1 MPLPDETLAL
11 LDRMPEPVLLLGSR
25 GETVHANSAFHALAA
40 RMAVPPLFGTLFGP
54 PAQVLLSEAARK
66 GTAMAYLPLVCGE
79 DLSHGYRAQIVR
91 GPEEGTWLAM
101 LVDLKEE
108 VEWRHQ
114 LFRRNTEL
122 SVLNEI
128 GMALTGAIDLHEL
141 AVRIWRETSRIMH
154 CDDFS
159 FTLRDERDG
168 SLRYLLWVSEGV
180 SHPEKAA
187 SMTRCEISEAVLASG
202 EPLMVNGDVYTEL
215 ESCGVHTA
223 LQGCRSLLA
232 VPLVVN
238 GLPSGVLVLADFQ
251 RENRYGRDEVGLMSV
266 IATQAAVAV
275 QTAKLFE
282 NMRRA
287 HEELSRTQAQL
298 LEAERVRGV
307 TETVG
312 ALNHE
317 VNNPL
322 ATIAGTA
329 QLLLRSPSTQ
339 DTGLRDRLE
348 RILSAAKRIQEVTS
362 RMGTLIQASS
372 RPYPGNS
379 RILDVRGSRTRDD
392 ATNGAPSAPAEGTSG
407 PDGAALDHAA

>member
-1 MPLPDETLAL
+1 MSPTPDAVAL
-11 LDRMPEPVLLLGSR
+11 LDRMPEPVLLLDAR
-25 GETVHANSAFHALAA
+25 GETLHANEAFHSLAA
-40 RMAVPPLFGTLFGP
+40 RMGVPALLSALFGP
-54 PAQVLLSEAARK
+54 PAQVLLTEAARK
-66 GTAMAYLPLVCGE
+66 GGAMAYLPLVCGD

-91 GPEEGTWLAM
+91 GTGADTWLVM

-159 FTLRDERDG
+159 FALRDPQDG
-168 SLRYLLWVSEGV
+168 DLRFLLWVAGGQNDA
-180 SHPEKAA
+180 EKAA
-187 SMTRCEISEAVLASG
+187 STRHCDITEALLASG
-202 EPLMVNGDVYTEL
+202 EPLLINGDVWAEL
-215 ESCGVHTA
+215 ESCGLRST

-251 RENRYGRDEVGLMSV
+251 RDGRYGRDELGVMSV

-275 QTAKLFE
+275 QTAQLFD

-298 LEAERVRGV
+298 LEAERLRGV

-329 QLLLRSPSTQ
+329 QLLLRS
-339 DTGLRDRLE
+339 DAANDEALRERLE
-348 RILSAAKRIQEVTS
+348 RILGAAKRIQQVTS
-362 RMGTLIQASS
+362 RMSTLIQATS
-372 RPYPGNS
+372 RPYPGNA
-379 RILDVRGSRTRDD
+379 RILDVRGSTALGDD
-392 ATNGAPSAPAEGTSG
+392 GRGAPEGER
-407 PDGAALDHAA
+407 AA